1 MKKLFVFAGVVAAA
15 IFGASCSKQISVNGE
30 EFSMGSGECILTVGL
45 GSQGTKVAAQ
55 TVTNEK
61 TIQNVQ
67 VYVFRAGD
75 GADNGMLEV
84 AASKG
89 FDTPLN
95 NSTGTYSGI
104 TVKCATGQREVW
116 VVVNDS
122 QDRTAISGDG
132 AIKTKTEFLA
142 QVHDLENSNATKL
155 LMIGRSNPDNVSPVI
170 TLNEG
175 PQNVNIPVHHMAA
188 AITLESVINDFSS
201 PAYQKANTFRLEAA
215 YIMNVP
221 GRYNFG
227 ESSEPAALAADYWYA
242 KMAAETGAARK
253 VLLYDEIG
261 TPSAPAYVNYGGT
274 AYSTPHTFYTYPN
287 NCAPSE
293 DSSWSTRA
301 TLLVVEASILYG
313 TSWQKY
319 YYPVVINP
327 TGGLLSNK
335 QYHVNITVHRPG
347 SLDPNKPVKFSDM
360 TPVIT
365 VTDFE
370 DGGTMNPEI

>member
-1 MKKLFVFAGVVAAA
+1 MKKLFVFAVIISLG
-15 IFGASCSKQISVNGE
+15 IFGISCSKELPAGGE
-30 EFSMGSGECILTVGL
+30 GFNIGSGECILTVGL

-55 TVTNEK
+55 TLTNER

-84 AASKG
+84 AKSAG

-95 NSTGTYSGI
+95 NSTGSYSGL
-104 TVKCATGQREVW
+104 TLKCSTGLREVW

-122 QDRTAISGDG
+122 QDRTALSGDG

-142 QVHDLENSNATKL
+142 QVHDLENSNVTKL
-155 LMIGRSNPDNVSPVI
+155 LMLGRSNPESSSPVI

-175 PQNVNIPVHHMAA
+175 SQNVNIPVHHMAA
-188 AITLESVINDFSS
+188 AITLDSVVNDFSS

-215 YIMNVP
+215 YIINVP

-227 ESSEPAALAADYWYA
+227 ETSEPSALAADYWYA
-242 KMAAETGAARK
+242 KMGAETSATRK

-261 TPSAPAYVNYGGT
+261 STSAPVYVNYGST
-274 AYSTPHTFYTYPN
+274 PYSTPHTFYTYPN
-287 NCAPSE
+287 NCAPNE

-313 TSWQKY
+313 GSWQKY
-319 YYPVVINP
+319 YYPVVVNP

-335 QYHVNITVHRPG
+335 QYHVNLTIHRPG

-365 VTDFE
+365 VTDFS
-370 DGGTMNPEI
+370 DGATLNPEI